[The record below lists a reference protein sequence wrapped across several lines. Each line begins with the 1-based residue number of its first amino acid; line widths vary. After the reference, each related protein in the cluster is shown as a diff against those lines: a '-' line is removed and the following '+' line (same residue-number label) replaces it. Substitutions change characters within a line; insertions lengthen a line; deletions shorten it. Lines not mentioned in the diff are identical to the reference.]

1 MQDLTIVRRT
11 KNIGSTIGHGLPVMR
26 LDTHGRFIFTK
37 AASQLL
43 KLKKDD
49 GLMFGFNYKNQKA
62 FLFKE
67 NEIDSFRIRE
77 RKDTS
82 KHFTSK
88 PLKVHFMDCFKIAL
102 VKKQHFLLTKS
113 DKGFEL
119 SIKK

>member
-49 GLMFGFNYKNQKA
+49 GLMFGFNYKNQKYIRYEK
-62 FLFKE
+62 FH
-67 NEIDSFRIRE
+67 IPDSYTPSIFICCFRSICHP
-77 RKDTS
+77 
-82 KHFTSK
+82 HFNT
-88 PLKVHFMDCFKIAL
+88 CR
-102 VKKQHFLLTKS
+102 
-113 DKGFEL
+113 
-119 SIKK
+119 